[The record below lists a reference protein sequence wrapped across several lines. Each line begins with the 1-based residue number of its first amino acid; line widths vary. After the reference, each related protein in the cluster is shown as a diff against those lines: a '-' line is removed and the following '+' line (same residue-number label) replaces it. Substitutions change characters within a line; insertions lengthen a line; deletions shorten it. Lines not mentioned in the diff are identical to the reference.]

1 MYDFEQAGYQHPQIH
16 QQPQRISNHS
26 SPAHD
31 EFFQENRGEER
42 EADGEWQDIQRQI
55 DIEYQKKLKEVNDEA
70 MAKLSLYQQE
80 HKEMIEKSQFIY
92 NQKKPRSRIASNA
105 SHGSHNAMPKL
116 SQGLRSDS
124 GSRAL
129 DGSRADS
136 RASNL
141 TNLSF
146 LSSNR
151 GGSKR

>member
-1 MYDFEQAGYQHPQIH
+1 M
-16 QQPQRISNHS
+16 
-26 SPAHD
+26 HD
-31 EFFQENRGEER
+31 EYRQEEDQ

-55 DIEYQKKLKEVNDEA
+55 DVEYQKKLKEVNDEA
-70 MAKLSLYQQE
+70 MAKLSLYQLE

-92 NQKKPRSRIASNA
+92 NQKKPRSRIVSNA
-105 SHGSHNAMPKL
+105 SHGSPNASPKL
-116 SQGLRSDS
+116 NQGLRSDA
-124 GSRAL
+124 GSRAV
-129 DGSRADS
+129 DGSRVDS